1 MNKEL
6 LNEIK
11 KQLST
16 DGLLSKDGINLY
28 TKKIEDIHF
37 KLINEENN
45 QSDLESKMDY
55 ISLQRDIIQARI
67 RNLIE
72 IQNKLNK
79 KMIKYIDE
87 HSKCKSN
94 IEKYQY
100 EIDQEEKQ
108 FNFYLSN
115 RDDYIVNIKESL
127 KNNNNT
133 ETEIEYQYIPN
144 FDSTGSM
151 FNN

>member
-16 DGLLSKDGINLY
+16 DGLLSEDGINFY
-28 TKKIEDIHF
+28 TKKIEDIHI
-37 KLINEENN
+37 KLINEENS
-45 QSDLESKMDY
+45 QSSLESKMDY
-55 ISLQRDIIQARI
+55 IGLQRDIIQARI

-72 IQNKLNK
+72 IQNKLNE
-79 KMIKYIDE
+79 KMVEYIDE

-127 KNNNNT
+127 KNNDNT